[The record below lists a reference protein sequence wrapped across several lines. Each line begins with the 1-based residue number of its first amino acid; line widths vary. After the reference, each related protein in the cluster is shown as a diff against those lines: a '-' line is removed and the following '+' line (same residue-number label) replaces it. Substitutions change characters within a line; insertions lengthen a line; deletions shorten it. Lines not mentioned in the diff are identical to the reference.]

1 MAGPD
6 AMVAIHSGFWGC
18 GAFGGNRVMMTLL
31 QLLAADMAGVARL
44 VFHVGDPSGRTNAER
59 ALALAPDLAS
69 ATSATELIA
78 RAEALGL
85 VWGVSDGN

>member
-1 MAGPD
+1 
-6 AMVAIHSGFWGC
+6 
-18 GAFGGNRVMMTLL
+18 MMTLL

-44 VFHVGDPSGRTNAER
+44 VFHVGDPSGRTSVER
-59 ALALAPDLAS
+59 AQALAPDLAT

>member
-1 MAGPD
+1 
-6 AMVAIHSGFWGC
+6 
-18 GAFGGNRVMMTLL
+18 
-31 QLLAADMAGVARL
+31 MAGVARL
-44 VFHVGDPSGRTNAER
+44 VFHVGDPLGRTSVQR
-59 ALALAPDLAS
+59 ALDLTPALAT